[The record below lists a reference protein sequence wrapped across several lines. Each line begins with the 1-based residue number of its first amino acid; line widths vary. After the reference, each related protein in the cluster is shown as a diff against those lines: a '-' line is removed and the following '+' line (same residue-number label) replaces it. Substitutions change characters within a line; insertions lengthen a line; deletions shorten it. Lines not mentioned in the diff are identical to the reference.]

1 MMAPSVKIQVFSDF
15 DGTLC
20 FDDTGVLLVDDHR
33 CLGPGKRKALDA
45 AILNGEISY
54 RGGVKQM
61 WDTVT
66 LTLEEAWSDYLD
78 KARVDRGFPAFHK
91 YCCDNEIPITVVS
104 SGLYPLLQRLMIK
117 FLGAEHA
124 KEIEIVSNDVIIDG
138 NKWDI
143 QWHDESIYGNDKSKV
158 LEKARQRASEDTI
171 FVFCGDGISDIS
183 AAKHADL
190 LFARKGRDLETHCD
204 RNGIPYV
211 SFDSFQDILVVVD
224 RLASGKTRL
233 EKDDGNGFCRLVNVA

>member
-1 MMAPSVKIQVFSDF
+1 
-15 DGTLC
+15 
-20 FDDTGVLLVDDHR
+20 
-33 CLGPGKRKALDA
+33 
-45 AILNGEISY
+45 
-54 RGGVKQM
+54 
-61 WDTVT
+61 
-66 LTLEEAWSDYLD
+66 
-78 KARVDRGFPAFHK
+78 
-91 YCCDNEIPITVVS
+91 
-104 SGLYPLLQRLMIK
+104 MIK

-124 KEIEIVSNDVIIDG
+124 KEIEIVSNDVILDG

-143 QWHDESIYGNDKSKV
+143 QWHDESVYGNDKSKGEKQKRLHLCTHPPISQV
-158 LEKARQRASEDTI
+158 LEKARQQAPEDTI

-211 SFDSFQDILVVVD
+211 AFDSFQDILVVVD

-233 EKDDGNGFCRLVNVA
+233 EKDDGNGFCRLVNVV